1 MDYCSG
7 RSKDRWFLFN
17 IDLGNGPCTI
27 SNPQSSLNHS
37 LKAIKQKGNEPT
49 RSLYKAQN
57 SQRES

>member
-17 IDLGNGPCTI
+17 IDLGNGPCII
-27 SNPQSSLNHS
+27 SNHALFKEHS

-57 SQRES
+57 RQRES